1 MSNNNLTLVLKLTA
15 DASGLVRGVAESSA
29 AVDRFSNAL
38 NRQSATSAQAS
49 NTINQQT
56 EQLRRGLVDSIAG
69 ADRFGTGINRNL
81 GTAKSG
87 FASVNEA
94 ISRTRTQLLAL
105 AGAASVVDMGR
116 NVVSM
121 ADEYKNLE
129 ARLKLAT
136 KSQAEFND
144 LQGKLAAM
152 ADANRQSLSAT
163 IDLYSGIAPS
173 LQRVRRSQEDILKA
187 VDSVNKA
194 LVVGG
199 ATAQGSAAS
208 ILQLTQALGSGVL
221 RGDEFNSIMENGRGI
236 ALALADALHT
246 DVGKLRSLA
255 EQGKLSAQV
264 VTQALIEQND
274 EIAKKYAQMPITV
287 GQSIQVLKN
296 NILKATGNVDAYT
309 GASAALSSTLIS
321 LSKNLDKVALAGGVV
336 AAIYGG
342 KAITSLSAY
351 IAAQYAAITADTARI
366 TSTRALQ
373 AAEAELAAARRAL
386 EAGYVSGNIAQV
398 TTARTAEAVAVQ
410 NVATAT
416 RAVGAAAASSSVLVR
431 GLSAALGLV
440 GGPVGAFLLA
450 VGGTGYWLKS
460 IQTEQEKAKDAIKDA
475 NGEWVKN
482 ADILDK
488 VKGLSAE
495 YATATGSR
503 KKKIEE
509 ETEALRANTKAEI
522 TNTEAKIAA
531 LETKLRS
538 ARDEFAKTPVVQ
550 SDVPGDYAIDQLE
563 AEKAVLDAYVKDIE
577 NQKAKLSE
585 LRQTLTGVAEEQK
598 HLGQATVET
607 GVATGKTAKEM
618 LDATNVDKKATES
631 AKAHA
636 DTLKKVVEGLQQQRI
651 ALEHGKQA
659 AQYYADRLDGL
670 TDAEARAKAGAEGY
684 NAFLEERQSL
694 EREAVNIHGGLI
706 TAYKQKLDDAGIN
719 PNYNRQIDAIQS
731 MADKAVERAK
741 QYQAELKAVEDAA
754 KNAGNAVGDM
764 FAKGS
769 SVSTSAP
776 TASTQQPA
784 KAASSNYDFSASV
797 QRASSQYNV
806 PEALIRAV
814 IRQETGWLRNPDR
827 QATITSPAGAVGVM
841 QIMPSTGKG
850 LGLSRDD
857 LNDPA
862 KNIDAG
868 TKYLSQLMRQFS
880 GDIAKVAAA
889 YNAGP
894 GAVQKYG
901 GTPPYKET
909 QDYVAKVTQY
919 YKEYS
924 NQVVAATNTATK
936 AATAQATA
944 SAAVSATVSKSVNL
958 LPKTAAIDPAK
969 ADKTILTGAPTTGT
983 VTSAFG
989 MRTHPISGQ
998 YKQHDGVD
1006 IAAPAGTDVLATGV
1020 GKVAFM
1026 GQMRG
1031 YGNVVVIQH
1040 DKGIQTLYGHMQ
1052 DFESNLKVGQDVKQ
1066 GTKLGGVGS
1075 TGDSA
1080 GNHLHYEVRQA
1091 TAAAAEGA
1099 KAWQQTQAGIDAATG
1114 STVKYRG
1121 EIDGARVTEEQRN
1134 QLVADYMRNQTAA
1147 LVETAKD
1154 RTAEAVKTGT
1164 EYREQQLTLKEFNK
1178 DQQQTV
1184 IAAEQQAN
1192 FAKESV
1198 TLARERLNV
1207 SNSQLD
1213 QYREQLKTQVLSEQ
1227 QVNDLVEKR
1236 HSLESDKVLK
1246 TLKDER
1252 EVVLTSSNERLA
1264 YERELVK
1271 TFGDKDLQQV
1281 ALFSEY
1287 KSRTEALKVKQ
1298 SLTDERKTISANGNQ
1313 RTLYEQG
1320 LGKSGWLDQA
1330 QIKAF
1335 SADRTRNEA
1344 EKLRLETEKNRQQ
1357 ALMTVDAYR
1366 KWTLENETGLTPSM
1380 ARAQVALEKQAEAA
1394 NGLKQVF
1401 TNALDAISNNLVE
1414 TALKGK
1420 ADWSGMIESI
1430 IAETMKLVVI
1440 KPFINDL
1447 SNALMGGDTGGGIM
1461 QSIGSMLGLKF
1472 ANGGAFD
1479 DGVQAYAN
1487 GGAFVSS
1494 KGLAQEIKTIQAYAA
1509 GDSFHNTVLSK
1520 PQLFKANGKL
1530 AVAGEAG
1537 PEAVMPLKNGMVQA
1551 ITVGRGGRN
1560 VIDLPLTRINGRLGV
1575 TLPEDRLATMPSVRP
1590 FATGGAFG
1598 ASESNTLTTS
1608 KPLNL
1613 RGTSGNTQISVQPQ
1627 VNIQVINNAATTVST
1642 TQERDKDG
1650 TLNVKVLINQ
1660 LEANMTDRARR
1671 GEGLAKVF
1679 KRVD

>member
-1 MSNNNLTLVLKLTA
+1 MSNNNLTLVLRLAA
-15 DASGLVRGVAESSA
+15 DASGLVRGVAEGSA
-29 AVDRFSNAL
+29 AV
-38 NRQSATSAQAS
+38 
-49 NTINQQT
+49 
-56 EQLRRGLVDSIAG
+56 
-69 ADRFGTGINRNL
+69 DRFGTGINRNL
-81 GTAKSG
+81 TTAKAG
-87 FASVNEA
+87 FSSVNES
-94 ISRTRTQLLAL
+94 ISRTRNQLLAL
-105 AGAASVVDMGR
+105 AGAASVVDIGR
-116 NVVSM
+116 NVIGM
-121 ADEYKNLE
+121 ADEYKNLD
-129 ARLKLAT
+129 AKLHLVT

-163 IDLYSGIAPS
+163 TSLYANIAPS
-173 LQRVRRSQEDILKA
+173 LQKAGRSQEDILKV
-187 VDSVNKA
+187 VDSVNKG
-194 LVVGG
+194 LSISG
-199 ATAQGSAAS
+199 ATASESASTIQQFSQAIGKN
-208 ILQLTQALGSGVL
+208 ILDGEEL
-221 RGDEFNSIMENGRGI
+221 NSIMENGRGV
-236 ALALADALHT
+236 AMALADALHIN
-246 DVGKLRSLA
+246 VGQLKALG
-255 EQGKLSAQV
+255 EQGKLTGKIVA
-264 VTQALIEQND
+264 QALIEQND
-274 EIAKKYAQMPITV
+274 EISKKYAQMPVTV

-296 NILKATGNVDAYT
+296 NILKAIGNVDAYT

-321 LSKNLDKVALAGGVV
+321 LSQNLDKVAIAGGVV

-342 KAITSLSAY
+342 KAITSLSTY
-351 IAAQYAAITADTARI
+351 IATQYAAIAADTAKI

-373 AAEAELAAARRAL
+373 AAEVELAAARRAL

-398 TTARTAEAVAVQ
+398 TSARAAEAAAVQ

-416 RAVGAAAASSSVLVR
+416 RAVGVAAASSGVLVR

-450 VGGTGYWLKS
+450 VGGAVYWLKS
-460 IQTEQEKAKDAIKDA
+460 IQAEQEKAKDAIKDA
-475 NGEWVKN
+475 NGEWLKN

-488 VKGLSAE
+488 VKGLSVE
-495 YATATGSR
+495 YATASSER
-503 KKKIEE
+503 KKKIEA
-509 ETEALRANTKAEI
+509 ETEVLRANTKAEI
-522 TNTEAKIAA
+522 DNTEAKITA
-531 LETKLRS
+531 LETKLQS

-550 SDVPGDYAIDQLE
+550 SDVPGDYATDQLD

-585 LRQTLTGVAEEQK
+585 LRQTLTGVTEEQRN
-598 HLGQATVET
+598 LGQATAET
-607 GVATGKTAKEM
+607 GTATGQTAKEM

-636 DTLKKVVEGLQQQRI
+636 DTLRKVVEGLQQQRI
-651 ALEHGKQA
+651 ALDYGKA
-659 AQYYADRLDGL
+659 AATYFAARLDDL
-670 TDAEARAKAGAEGY
+670 TDAESRAKAGAEGY

-719 PNYNRQIDAIQS
+719 PNYNRQIDAIQG

-769 SVSTSAP
+769 SVSTSAQP
-776 TASTQQPA
+776 ASTQQPA
-784 KAASSNYDFSASV
+784 KTASSNYDFAASV

-806 PEALIRAV
+806 PEALVRAV

-827 QATITSPAGAVGVM
+827 QATIASPVGAVGVM

-868 TKYLSQLMRQFS
+868 TRYLAQLMRQFNN
-880 GDIAKVAAA
+880 DIAKVAAA

-909 QDYVAKVTQY
+909 QNYVEKVAQY

-924 NQVVAATNTATK
+924 NQVVAATTTATK
-936 AATAQATA
+936 AVVAQAAA
-944 SAAVSATVSKSVNL
+944 STAVSATVSKSVNL

-969 ADKTILTGAPTTGT
+969 ADKTILTGAPTNGT

-989 MRTHPISGQ
+989 MRNSPVSGQ
-998 YKQHDGVD
+998 QKQHDGVD
-1006 IAAPAGTDVLATGV
+1006 IAAPAGTDVLSTGI
-1020 GKVAFM
+1020 GKVAFV
-1026 GQMRG
+1026 GQMKG
-1031 YGNVVVIQH
+1031 YGNVVVVQH

-1052 DFESNLKVGQDVKQ
+1052 NFEANLKVGQEVKQ
-1066 GTKLGGVGS
+1066 GMKLGGVGS
-1075 TGDSA
+1075 TGDST

-1099 KAWQQTQAGIDAATG
+1099 KAWQQTQAGVAATTTA
-1114 STVKYRG
+1114 TVKYRG
-1121 EIDGARVTEEQRN
+1121 EIDGARVTEAQRN

-1154 RTAEAVKTGT
+1154 RTAEAIKTGT
-1164 EYREQQLTLKEFNK
+1164 EYREQQLILKEFNR

-1184 IAAEQQAN
+1184 ITAEQQAN
-1192 FAKESV
+1192 FSKESV
-1198 TLARERLNV
+1198 TLEKERLAV
-1207 SNSQLD
+1207 SGSQLD

-1236 HSLESDKVLK
+1236 HSIESDKVLK
-1246 TLKDER
+1246 TLIDER
-1252 EVVLTSSNERLA
+1252 EVVLTSNNERLA
-1264 YERELVK
+1264 FERELTK
-1271 TFGDKDLQQV
+1271 TFGNDPQQV

-1287 KSRTEALKVKQ
+1287 KSRTEATKVKQ
-1298 SLTDERKTISANGNQ
+1298 SLGDERKTIAANGNQ
-1313 RTLYEQG
+1313 RVLYEQE

-1330 QIKAF
+1330 QIKQF
-1335 SADRTRNEA
+1335 SSERARNEA

-1366 KWTLENETGLTPSM
+1366 KWSLENETGLTPSM

-1394 NGLKQVF
+1394 SGLKQVF

-1440 KPFINDL
+1440 KPFISDL
-1447 SNALMGGDTGGGIM
+1447 SNALMGSDTGSGIM

-1487 GGAFVSS
+1487 GGAFLSG
-1494 KGLAQEIKTIQAYAA
+1494 KDLAQEIKAVKAYAA
-1509 GDSFHNTVLSK
+1509 GDSFHNTVLNK
-1520 PQLFKANGKL
+1520 PQLFRANGKL

-1537 PEAVMPLKNGMVQA
+1537 PEAVMPLRNGMVQA
-1551 ITVGRGGRN
+1551 IAVGRGGRN

-1613 RGTSGNTQISVQPQ
+1613 RGTAGNTQISVQPQ

>member
-15 DASGLVRGVAESSA
+15 DASGLVRGVADGSV
-29 AVDRFSNAL
+29 AV
-38 NRQSATSAQAS
+38 
-49 NTINQQT
+49 
-56 EQLRRGLVDSIAG
+56 
-69 ADRFGTGINRNL
+69 DRFGTGINRNL
-81 GTAKSG
+81 STAKSG

-105 AGAASVVDMGR
+105 AGAASVVDIGR
-116 NVVSM
+116 NVIGM

-129 ARLKLAT
+129 ARLHLVT

-163 IDLYSGIAPS
+163 VDLYSGIAPS
-173 LQRVRRSQEDILKA
+173 LQRVGRSQEDILKA

-274 EIAKKYAQMPITV
+274 EIAKKYAQMPVTV

-296 NILKATGNVDAYT
+296 NILKAIGNVDAYT

-321 LSKNLDKVALAGGVV
+321 LSKNLDKVAIAGGVV

-342 KAITSLSAY
+342 KAITSLSTY
-351 IAAQYAAITADTARI
+351 IAAQYAAIKADTAKV
-366 TSTRALQ
+366 TSTRVLQ
-373 AAEAELAAARRAL
+373 TAEVELATARKAL
-386 EAGYVSGNIAQV
+386 EAGYLSGNLAQV
-398 TTARTAEAVAVQ
+398 TSARAAEAAAMQKVAE
-410 NVATAT
+410 ATKT
-416 RAVGAAAASSSVLVR
+416 VGAAAASSSVLVR

-450 VGGTGYWLKS
+450 IGGTVYWLKS
-460 IQTEQEKAKDAIKDA
+460 IQAEQEKAKDAIKDA

-495 YATATGSR
+495 YATASSER
-503 KKKIEE
+503 KKKIEA

-522 TNTEAKIAA
+522 DNTEAKITA
-531 LETKLRS
+531 LEAKLKE
-538 ARDEFAKTPVVQ
+538 ARAKYQQTPVSLVDASGNYTYSS
-550 SDVPGDYAIDQLE
+550 SDGYEMDQ
-563 AEKAVLDAYVKDIE
+563 ASAQTAVLDAYAKEIE
-577 NQKAKLSE
+577 AQKTKLAD
-585 LRQTLTGVAEEQK
+585 LRKSLSGVTEEQK
-598 HLGQATVET
+598 HLGQATADT
-607 GVATGKTAKEM
+607 GKATGQTAKEM
-618 LDATNVDKKATES
+618 LDATNVDKKATET

-636 DTLKKVVEGLQQQRI
+636 DALKKTVEGLQQQRV
-651 ALEHGKQA
+651 ALDYGKA
-659 AQYYADRLDGL
+659 AATYFAARLDDL
-670 TDAEARAKAGAEGY
+670 TDAESRAKAGAEGY

-694 EREAVNIHGGLI
+694 ERETVNIHGGLI

-741 QYQAELKAVEDAA
+741 QYQDELRAIEDAA

-784 KAASSNYDFSASV
+784 KTASSNYDFAASV

-806 PEALIRAV
+806 PEALVRAV
-814 IRQETGWLRNPDR
+814 IRQETGHLDSPSE
-827 QATITSPAGAVGVM
+827 QASAVSKRGALGVM
-841 QIMPSTGKG
+841 QIMPRTGAD
-850 LGLSRDD
+850 LGYKVED
-857 LNDPA
+857 LKDPSQ
-862 KNIDAG
+862 NIMAG
-868 TKYLSQLMRQFS
+868 TKLLSQLMTQFG
-880 GDIAKVAAA
+880 GDISKVAAA
-889 YNAGP
+889 YNAGS
-894 GAVQKYG
+894 GAVQKYN

-909 QDYVAKVTQY
+909 QDYVAKVAQY

-924 NQVVAATNTATK
+924 NQVVAATTTTTK
-936 AATAQATA
+936 AVVAQAAA
-944 SAAVSATVSKSVNL
+944 STAVSATVSKSVNL
-958 LPKTAAIDPAK
+958 LPKATAIDPAK
-969 ADKTILTGAPTTGT
+969 ADKSILTGAPTTGT

-989 MRTHPISGQ
+989 MRTNPVSGQ

-1006 IAAPAGTDVLATGV
+1006 IAAPAGTDVLSTGV

-1026 GQMRG
+1026 GQMKG

-1052 DFESNLKVGQDVKQ
+1052 DFEANLKVGQEVKQ

-1075 TGDSA
+1075 TGDST

-1099 KAWQQTQAGIDAATG
+1099 KAWQQTQAGVAATTAA
-1114 STVKYRG
+1114 TVQYRG
-1121 EIDGARVTEEQRN
+1121 QIDGARVTEEQRN
-1134 QLVADYMRNQTAA
+1134 QLIADYMRNQTAT
-1147 LVETAKD
+1147 LVAAAKD
-1154 RTAEAVKTGT
+1154 RTTEATKTGT
-1164 EYREQQLTLKEFNK
+1164 EYREQQLVLKEFNK

-1184 IAAEQQAN
+1184 ITAEQQAN
-1192 FAKESV
+1192 FSKESV
-1198 TLARERLNV
+1198 TLERERLNV

-1236 HSLESDKVLK
+1236 HSIESDKVLK

-1287 KSRTEALKVKQ
+1287 KSRTESLKVKQ
-1298 SLTDERKTISANGNQ
+1298 SLSDERKTISANGNQ
-1313 RTLYEQG
+1313 RTLYEQE

-1330 QIKAF
+1330 QIKQF
-1335 SADRTRNEA
+1335 SSERARNEA
-1344 EKLRLETEKNRQQ
+1344 EKLRLETEKNQRQ

-1380 ARAQVALEKQAEAA
+1380 ARAQVAMEKQAEAA

-1447 SNALMGGDTGGGIM
+1447 SSALMGGDAGGGIM

-1472 ANGGAFD
+1472 ADGGAFD

-1509 GDSFHNTVLSK
+1509 GDSFHNTILTK
-1520 PQLFKANGKL
+1520 PKLFQANGKL

-1537 PEAVMPLKNGMVQA
+1537 PEAVMPLRNGMVQA
-1551 ITVGRGGRN
+1551 IAVGRSGRN

-1575 TLPEDRLATMPSVRP
+1575 TLPEDRLATMPSARP
-1590 FATGGAFG
+1590 FATGGVFG
-1598 ASESNTLTTS
+1598 VSESNTLTTS